1 MYALVMTIDHCYWEY
16 DCKHYCAR
24 QAEKEVLES
33 HSQIFYTSLA
43 SIVVQIPVSILLV
56 DLPTLEHSLSFK
68 LFAAFLLNGVFFH
81 FQSITAYVLMD
92 YISPVTHR
100 YVMVF

>member
-1 MYALVMTIDHCYWEY
+1 MSDTFDRVV
-16 DCKHYCAR
+16 CAHEICLWTEEETR
-24 QAEKEVLES
+24 VRRYLFFFFRPAEL
-33 HSQIFYTSLA
+33 QFYTSLA
-43 SIVVQIPVSILLV
+43 SIVVQIPVSVLLV

-100 YVMVF
+100 